1 MIAAVVLWGVFAG
14 FSQYND
20 NKMGY
25 ETDLADVLFAGGYY
39 SALVVAGISHDLRT
53 PLTAIRGYLD
63 LLDQTEKSETV
74 ARYLGVIGNRTD
86 AHCRDG
92 RLYVCFVLPADG

>member
-1 MIAAVVLWGVFAG
+1 MTKLLHAGFVRLFKNKFFWIMIAAVVLWGVFAG

-25 ETDLADVLFAGGYY
+25 ETDLADVLFACGYY

-63 LLDQTEKSETV
+63 L
-74 ARYLGVIGNRTD
+74 
-86 AHCRDG
+86 
-92 RLYVCFVLPADG
+92 